1 MARPKFP
8 KAGPGRP
15 KGSTN
20 KVPATVKASVLD
32 AFMRLGGSDGMLAW
46 AMSTPTAMAEF
57 YKIASRL
64 IPTEIA
70 GADGGPL
77 TIEIVKETHR
87 D

>member
-1 MARPKFP
+1 VARPKNP

-15 KGSTN
+15 PGSPN

-32 AFMRLGGSDGMLAW
+32 TFLRLRGSDGMLEW
-46 AMSTPTAMAEF
+46 AQASNGNMTEF